1 MKNIITQ
8 LTETILILL
17 ELTAAAAAA
26 DVGFQKKMFRLEKT

>member
-17 ELTAAAAAA
+17 ELTAAAA
-26 DVGFQKKMFRLEKT
+26 DVGFQKKMFRLGKT